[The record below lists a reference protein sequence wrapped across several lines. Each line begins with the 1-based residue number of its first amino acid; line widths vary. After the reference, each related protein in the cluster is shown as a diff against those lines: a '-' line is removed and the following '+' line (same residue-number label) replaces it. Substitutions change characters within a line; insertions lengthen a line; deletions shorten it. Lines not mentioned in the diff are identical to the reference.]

1 MVESLHPVAH
11 ALVGKGRCVAKKSGD
26 HRRGM
31 QIAVRDVAH
40 VKGEEGSMDSGPCAS
55 DNQGQ
60 NPPGSQGPNWLGQGI
75 QSQKQSHVDRPFAG
89 RKSTDRMSIA
99 PSGRE
104 G

>member
-1 MVESLHPVAH
+1 MVESSRPVAR

-75 QSQKQSHVDRPFAG
+75 QTQKQSYVDRPIAR
-89 RKSTDRMSIA
+89 RKRTYRMSIA
-99 PSGRE
+99 P
-104 G
+104 

>member
-1 MVESLHPVAH
+1 MVESSRPVAR